1 MPQSEIS
8 SADIQTLRT
17 SMRGR
22 VLTPEAS
29 DYDAA
34 RTVFNGMID
43 RRPAVI
49 ARCAG
54 VSDVMRALEFGV
66 RRSLPIA
73 IRCGG
78 HSVPGFSVCEDGLML
93 DLTPMS
99 SVYVDPAAK
108 TARAEGG
115 VNWGQFDVE
124 TQAFG
129 LATTGGL
136 VRSTGIGGLTLSG
149 GHGFLMRKFGL
160 ACDNL
165 ISADVV
171 TADGRLLRASST
183 ENPELFW
190 SLRGGGGN
198 FGVVTSFEFCLH
210 EVGPVTGGV
219 AAFPFERAPQLL
231 KFYDEFSSSAPDEL
245 GTLAALATLPNGMRA
260 VVNLACYCGSPEVGT
275 RAIAPMRAAASPLMD
290 QMQTMPYT
298 ALQSIVENFN
308 PRGMRNFWKMVY
320 LKELSAEA
328 IEVMISHYALN
339 TAPLS
344 HIVLYTF
351 GGAVSRI
358 ADGDSAVSHRDARHA
373 AIAVGM
379 WNDAEDD
386 ARQIGWVRDF
396 ASAMQPFASGGF
408 YPNYDAEA
416 SADTVELAFGPEK
429 YARLAAAKHKYDPSN
444 VFRLN
449 QNIRPQ
455 ER

>member
-1 MPQSEIS
+1 MTQSKMDAAEIE
-8 SADIQTLRT
+8 ALRN
-17 SMRGR
+17 SMRGN
-22 VLTPEAS
+22 VLTS
-29 DYDAA
+29 DAEGYNVA

-49 ARCAG
+49 AKCSG

-66 RRSLPIA
+66 GRSLPIA

-78 HSVPGFSVCEDGLML
+78 HSVPGFSVCEGGVML
-93 DLTPMS
+93 DLTAMS
-99 SVYVDPAAK
+99 SIHVDPVAK

-136 VRSTGIGGLTLSG
+136 VRSTGVGGLTLSG

-171 TADGRLLRASST
+171 TADGRLLKVSKY
-183 ENPELFW
+183 ENVDLFW
-190 SLRGGGGN
+190 ALRGGGGN
-198 FGVVTSFEFCLH
+198 FGVVTSFEFALH

-219 AAFPFERAPQLL
+219 IAFPFEEAPRLL
-231 KFYDEFSSSAPDEL
+231 KFYDEFSSAAPDEL
-245 GTLAALATLPNGMRA
+245 GTLAAFATLPNGMKA
-260 VVNLACYCGSPEVGT
+260 LVNLACHCGSPEDG
-275 RAIAPMRAAASPLMD
+275 AKALAPLRAAATPLMD

-298 ALQSIVENFN
+298 AIQSIVENFN
-308 PRGMRNFWKMVY
+308 PHGMRNFWKMVY

-328 IEVMISHYALN
+328 IEVMTSHYALN
-339 TAPLS
+339 QAPFT
-344 HIVLYTF
+344 HIVIYSF
-351 GGAVSRI
+351 GGAVGRV
-358 ADGDSAVSHRDARHA
+358 ADGDTAVSHRSSRHA
-373 AIAVGM
+373 AIAIGM

-386 ARQIGWVRDF
+386 AKQIGWVRDF
-396 ASAMQPFASGGF
+396 ARRMQPYASGGY
-408 YPNYDAEA
+408 YPNYDAE
-416 SADTVELAFGPEK
+416 SDRVELAFGPEK
-429 YARLAAAKHKYDPSN
+429 YARLAEAKRKYDPGN

-449 QNIRPQ
+449 QNILPSAR
-455 ER
+455 

>member
-1 MPQSEIS
+1 
-8 SADIQTLRT
+8 
-17 SMRGR
+17 
-22 VLTPEAS
+22 
-29 DYDAA
+29 
-34 RTVFNGMID
+34 
-43 RRPAVI
+43 
-49 ARCAG
+49 
-54 VSDVMRALEFGV
+54 
-66 RRSLPIA
+66 
-73 IRCGG
+73 
-78 HSVPGFSVCEDGLML
+78 ML

-124 TQAFG
+124 TQVFG

-136 VRSTGIGGLTLSG
+136 VRSTGVGGLTLSG

-165 ISADVV
+165 ISANVV
-171 TADGRLLRASST
+171 TADGRFLTASST

-219 AAFPFERAPQLL
+219 AAFPFEQAPQLL

-328 IEVMISHYALN
+328 IEVMTSHYALN

-351 GGAVSRI
+351 GGAVSRV

-373 AIAVGM
+373 AIAIGM

>member
-1 MPQSEIS
+1 MSQSKIDAAEIV
-8 SADIQTLRT
+8 TLRNA
-17 SMRGR
+17 MRGNA
-22 VLTPEAS
+22 LTPEAEG
-29 DYDAA
+29 YDAA
-34 RTVFNGMID
+34 RTLFNGMID

-66 RRSLPIA
+66 QRSLPVA

-78 HSVPGFSVCEDGLML
+78 HSVPGFSVCEGGVMI

-99 SVYVDPAAK
+99 SIHVDPIAK

-136 VRSTGIGGLTLSG
+136 VRSTGVGGLTLSG

-183 ENPELFW
+183 ENADLFW
-190 SLRGGGGN
+190 ALRGGGGN
-198 FGVVTSFEFCLH
+198 FGVVTSFEFRLH

-219 AAFPFERAPQLL
+219 IAFPFEDAPRLL
-231 KFYDEFSSSAPDEL
+231 KFYDEFSASAPDEL
-245 GTLAALATLPNGMRA
+245 GTLAALATLPNGMKA
-260 VVNLACYCGSPEVGT
+260 LVNLACYCGSPADGAK
-275 RAIAPMRAAASPLMD
+275 AIAPLRSAANPLMD

-298 ALQSIVENFN
+298 AIQSIVENFN
-308 PRGMRNFWKMVY
+308 PHGMRNFWKMVY
-320 LKELSAEA
+320 LNELSADA
-328 IEVMISHYALN
+328 IETMTTHYALN
-339 TAPLS
+339 TTPLS
-344 HIVLYTF
+344 HIVIYSF
-351 GGAVSRI
+351 GGAVSRV
-358 ADGDSAVSHRDARHA
+358 ADEATAVSHRSARHA
-373 AIAVGM
+373 AIAIGM
-379 WNDAEDD
+379 WDNADDD

-396 ASAMQPFASGGF
+396 AAKMQPYASGGY
-408 YPNYDAEA
+408 YPNYDAE
-416 SADTVELAFGPEK
+416 SDRVELAFGPEK
-429 YARLAAAKHKYDPSN
+429 YARLAEAKHKYDPDN

-449 QNIRPQ
+449 QNIQPRS
-455 ER
+455 R